1 VETVI
6 SLSLK
11 KDIPK
16 VEVVMEPD
24 GESNYTPKEK
34 AAYQKIKEYVKDKY
48 GVKLRIIVKII
59 RNLLDFPLSELI
71 WQRDVFLNRL

>member
-11 KDIPK
+11 KDILK

>member
-1 VETVI
+1 
-6 SLSLK
+6 
-11 KDIPK
+11 
-16 VEVVMEPD
+16 MEPD